1 MIKLLSLFSGI
12 GAFEAALRREG
23 YQFETVNYCEID
35 PYASKAYSQIHGI
48 SEDFNLH
55 DVRTIN
61 PLLMDNVNLVTY
73 GFPCVPEGFLIKT
86 KNGYKNIEDIT
97 TNDYVL
103 THTNTYQKVVKTMN
117 RISDHINHVKGVGCV
132 DLQITD
138 EHPVY
143 VLRNNEFMWV
153 KAKDLSLSDR
163 LVFNKNTKAE
173 NTDIPDNV
181 LWLMG
186 RYFADGYKENHALHR
201 VIFCIG
207 KKKTF
212 EFEEK
217 IQGIKFTKY
226 HESRSCIEYKLIDS
240 EIEKYFTGFTT
251 RSTEKEIPQWIID
264 LSKDKLIHFYNG
276 YYSGDGHNRKDREL
290 SMFCTVSKKMA
301 YGLQDIVIK
310 LFNVVPTLN
319 IRKDKR
325 SKTFNDSYCFQF
337 SLRPKE
343 QIICED
349 KICVQIKNLYREEKQ
364 LKVFNF
370 EVENDNSYT
379 VNNVI
384 VHNCQ
389 DISVAG
395 KQKGFEHDGE
405 RTRSGLFFEALRI
418 IEFLQPEYAIC
429 ENVKALTSK
438 KFEKEFNTVLSS
450 LAEVGYNNYWK
461 VLNAKDYGVPQN
473 RERVFIISIRKD
485 VDTGAFTF
493 PEKQELKLRVKDV
506 LEPVVDEKYYID
518 NERSRNL
525 IRQITAKFD
534 LGGGIAVSDGTIKE
548 PDLKDVANCIT
559 AKYDSGVQNQKS
571 IGTMVLEP
579 VICRS
584 VGRDPDNPSNR
595 EKGCNTEQTLEL
607 KKDGCSNTLTTV
619 QKDNM
624 VLEPKIMQPVVI
636 GSTQEH
642 AAVKNDGVCPCLT
655 TAMGTGGGQI
665 PMITIKRL
673 GNLYDENAGGARAG
687 NVYAPNGLAPA
698 LQTAQCGN
706 RQPLMY
712 EDYRIRKLTP
722 RECFRLMGFSDADF
736 DKIKGIS
743 NTQLYKM
750 AGNSIVVNV
759 LEAIFKQLFKE
770 TNKE

>member
-12 GAFEAALRREG
+12 GAFECALRRGG

-35 PYASKAYSQIHGI
+35 PYAAKAYSQIHGI
-48 SEDFNLH
+48 PEEKNLH
-55 DVRTIN
+55 DVREVN
-61 PLLMDNVNLVTY
+61 PLLLDNINLVTY

-86 KNGYKNIEDIT
+86 KNGYKNIEDVT

-143 VLRNNEFMWV
+143 ILRNNEFIWV

-163 LVFNKNTKAE
+163 IVFNKNTKTE

-343 QIICED
+343 QIISED
-349 KICVQIKNLYREEKQ
+349 KICVQIKNLYREKKQ

-370 EVENDNSYT
+370 EVEIDNSYT

-389 DISVAG
+389 DISCAG
-395 KQKGFEHDGE
+395 MQRGFEYDGE

-418 IEFLQPEYAIC
+418 IQFLQPEYAIC

-438 KFEKEFNTVLSS
+438 KFSAEFKTVLDGLSE
-450 LAEVGYNNYWK
+450 AGYNNYWE
-461 VLNAKDYGVPQN
+461 VLNAKDYGIPQN

-485 VDTGAFTF
+485 IDTGTFTF
-493 PEKQELKLRVKDV
+493 PEKQQLHLRVKDI
-506 LEPVVDEKYYID
+506 LESSVDEKYYINTD
-518 NERSRNL
+518 KTKELIKKFVEKNQINEIDQNPKIQWCGSYNGHQSGNVIYERGICNCIDVAGHVEPQKIMVKKDSVK
-525 IRQITAKFD
+525 QIGNIVTTGNFKNPQRGRIYD
-534 LGGGIAVSDGTIKE
+534 SEGISPCLNTMQGGGLE
-548 PDLKDVANCIT
+548 PKFI
-559 AKYDSGVQNQKS
+559 
-571 IGTMVLEP
+571 EP
-579 VICRS
+579 VICASR
-584 VGRDPDNPSNR
+584 GRNPDNPGDR
-595 EKGCNTEQTLEL
+595 TAGAPTEQRLEVNMN
-607 KKDGCSNTLTTV
+607 GVSNTLTTV
-619 QKDNM
+619 QKDNY
-624 VLEPKIMQPVVI
+624 VFD
-636 GSTQEH
+636 S
-642 AAVKNDGVCPCLT
+642 
-655 TAMGTGGGQI
+655 
-665 PMITIKRL
+665 
-673 GNLYDENAGGARAG
+673 
-687 NVYAPNGLAPA
+687 
-698 LQTAQCGN
+698 
-706 RQPLMY
+706 
-712 EDYRIRKLTP
+712 YRIRKLTP
-722 RECFRLMGFSDADF
+722 LECFRLMGFSDEEF
-736 DKIKGIS
+736 NRIKGVS

-750 AGNSIVVNV
+750 TGNSIVVNV
-759 LEAIFKQLFKE
+759 LEAIFKQLFMEK
-770 TNKE
+770 

>member
-1 MIKLLSLFSGI
+1 MLRMLSLFSGI
-12 GAFEAALRREG
+12 GAFEAALRRGG

-35 PYASKAYSQIHGI
+35 PYASKAYSQIHDI
-48 SEDFNLH
+48 PEEKNLH
-55 DVRTIN
+55 DVRVVN
-61 PLLMDNVNLVTY
+61 PLLLDNINLVTY

-86 KNGYKNIEDIT
+86 KNGYKNIEDVT

-117 RISDHINHVKGVGCV
+117 RISDHINHVKGVGCI

-143 VLRNNEFMWV
+143 VLRNNEFIWV
-153 KAKDLSLSDR
+153 KAKDLLLSDR
-163 LVFNKNTKAE
+163 LVFNKNTKNE
-173 NTDIPDNV
+173 NTDIPDNI

-217 IQGIKFTKY
+217 INGFKFVKQ

-240 EIEKYFTGFTT
+240 EIEKYFTDFTT
-251 RSTEKEIPQWIID
+251 GSAEKEIPQWIID

-343 QIICED
+343 QIIHED
-349 KICVQIKNLYREEKQ
+349 KICVHIKSLYREEKQ

-389 DISVAG
+389 DISIAG

-438 KFEKEFNTVLSS
+438 KFTAEFQTVLSGLS
-450 LAEVGYNNYWK
+450 EAGYNNYWQ
-461 VLNAKDYGVPQN
+461 VLNAKDYGIPQN
-473 RERVFIISIRKD
+473 RERVFIVSIRKD
-485 VDTGAFTF
+485 IEQEFTF
-493 PEKQELKLRVKDV
+493 PETQVLKLRVRDLLEKDV
-506 LEPVVDEKYYID
+506 PEKFFI
-518 NERSRNL
+518 NTPN
-525 IRQITAKFD
+525 A
-534 LGGGIAVSDGTIKE
+534 IALARKIAE
-548 PDLKDVANCIT
+548 EIELNHPA
-559 AKYDSGVQNQKS
+559 
-571 IGTMVLEP
+571 VL
-579 VICRS
+579 RS
-584 VGRDPDNPSNR
+584 VRTEYGKEIRTAYEQGEIYEKRANMREFECRPDDL
-595 EKGCNTEQTLEL
+595 C
-607 KKDGCSNTLTTV
+607 NTLTTV
-619 QKDNM
+619 LKDNYIAEPVM
-624 VLEPKIMQPVVI
+624 RTVGDLGVGGQRGRVFSTNGIVGCLSATDCKDPPKILQVGFGNPQRGRIYDPDGLAPTLNTCSGGGLEPKFIDRSCVDV
-636 GSTQEH
+636 
-642 AAVKNDGVCPCLT
+642 
-655 TAMGTGGGQI
+655 
-665 PMITIKRL
+665 
-673 GNLYDENAGGARAG
+673 
-687 NVYAPNGLAPA
+687 
-698 LQTAQCGN
+698 
-706 RQPLMY
+706 
-712 EDYRIRKLTP
+712 RIRKLTP
-722 RECFRLMGFSDADF
+722 RECFRLMGFADDDF
-736 DKIKGIS
+736 DKIHGIS

-759 LEAIFKQLFKE
+759 LEGIFRELFKAQFR
-770 TNKE
+770 